1 MTNSKRNYANFDI
14 VGNYEV
20 KKAAP
25 LDNRMCTPYK
35 SDLIS
40 NSWVTYKGMLCE
52 VTDDS
57 ENNGLYELTDK
68 DSKTISN
75 WRKITSYKPSEQ
87 LLDENYALYNIV
99 QGVGGFDSS
108 SGWGPSY
115 LKDFTY
121 DQLFDILLFPLQMS
135 IKYNPIVN
143 VTISPS
149 GSTYDVD
156 ESFFNVDEDVT
167 FTMNVNITGNKVTL
181 VEYNLTNQYTGDISS
196 AYYRDFNGL
205 IHDLSFDNQ
214 NIEDINFTHT
224 ILPGDQSLNV
234 YVTYYDG
241 SFQPYNSKGLIDTS
255 STDLTNN
262 NNNYRG
268 PSGEYL
274 SQTHIGSIFI
284 TGIYPVFKSH
294 YNPNDITE
302 LLPEYGN
309 YRYTDNIE
317 FQVNMNVETDN
328 PLRFA
333 ISKLRFDELSYN
345 NYNIKF
351 EEDIN
356 PPLGSFD
363 TIGCKFY
370 RSNNNSYTLYD
381 LSYDNVDININGI
394 GDVSYVAFS
403 TQSVNNFGS
412 RVVPITFRFTVE

>member
-14 VGNYEV
+14 AGNYEV

-40 NSWVTYKGMLCE
+40 NSWVTYKGMICQ

-57 ENNGLYELTDK
+57 ENNGLYELTNK
-68 DSKTISN
+68 DSKTLSN

-87 LLDENYALYNIV
+87 LLDDNNALYNIV

-108 SGWGPSY
+108 SGWGPAY

-135 IKYNPIVN
+135 IKYDPIVN
-143 VTISPS
+143 VDISPS

-156 ESFFNVDEDVT
+156 ESFFNVNDTVT
-167 FTMNVNITGNKVTL
+167 FEMNVNITGNKVTL
-181 VEYNLTNQYTGDISS
+181 VGYDLTDHYAGDISS
-196 AYYRDFNGL
+196 AYYTDFNGV

-214 NIEDINFTHT
+214 NIYSISLTHT
-224 ILPGDQSLNV
+224 ILAGDQSLNV

-241 SFQPYNSKGLIDTS
+241 SFQPYNSKGVIDTS

-274 SQTHIGSIFI
+274 SKTHIGSIFI
-284 TGIYPVFKSH
+284 T
-294 YNPNDITE
+294 
-302 LLPEYGN
+302 
-309 YRYTDNIE
+309 
-317 FQVNMNVETDN
+317 
-328 PLRFA
+328 
-333 ISKLRFDELSYN
+333 
-345 NYNIKF
+345 
-351 EEDIN
+351 
-356 PPLGSFD
+356 
-363 TIGCKFY
+363 
-370 RSNNNSYTLYD
+370 
-381 LSYDNVDININGI
+381 
-394 GDVSYVAFS
+394 
-403 TQSVNNFGS
+403 
-412 RVVPITFRFTVE
+412 